1 MDSFFKAAVCDLDK
15 LLDDFELNTE
25 DVDCKP
31 AVPSERPPPP
41 PYPGASQCFVPAQP
55 TVVSNSLPDVNAL
68 HYCPASTSTSTSS
81 NGSKNQ
87 RAQEKPLTG
96 VDLLSSVNGRA
107 NNNNNTTNSKSLTAP
122 PCPDRALKPVCDLVS
137 DASSAA
143 AAAAAVAASN
153 NSHDAFRELEEAERQ
168 LEEELLVDF
177 SSPVVSLP
185 SEAGGAQANSV
196 GAQSGSDPANS
207 LSLLDVILPA
217 GVDRLGD
224 PQESLLPNSSPETL
238 AFNGAEVLH
247 SHTLPDGT
255 SCSTTEEQSI
265 TPANGEPVAPSANH
279 VAQNGKE
286 VGSVSEDLKPS
297 AAATTDDC
305 DAAAAAPSAVQP
317 LGESVAGEEPE
328 NCAAASEPP
337 APDPEA
343 SSMSCLPMAVSMC
356 SSLVSSRE
364 EKEAVAAAA
373 SSDVEARKAQERT
386 ESSSLSAPSSST
398 GAESQQPP
406 VQPPAQEMASS
417 AAPPPKECET
427 SVENHASLEAC
438 PEAGCPKSVSD
449 EASSSSSTPAHI
461 VRSPATGEEA
471 PPRPPGGRLSPYEE
485 MSSRSLPESSQS
497 PPSDDGYGYQSELGF
512 ANDYLPES
520 ERAEAEAAMVTD
532 EELDAFLKAQASCHA
547 DASND
552 DKDDGFSEMN
562 GDAMDV
568 DALMEGELRS
578 CPAPAADSFAS
589 PESDQ
594 SFACVAEDRD
604 VSEPST
610 PSQDSVPGTPPRD
623 VSPAAGRVP
632 NATCNSTPPQHL
644 YFGGARPKTLG
655 PGLRSPPARPCHD
668 GNLHETPS
676 PADFGENNIHT
687 PPPNVEA
694 PQTPSPQREGV
705 PPPDPPTPYPS
716 EDRFESSLEYDELS
730 EPPPY
735 PGRTV
740 GEGVPAGAP
749 NQAGTSADDGLGSK
763 QPSWVPDSEAPTCMN
778 CGQKFTFTKRR
789 HHCRAC
795 GKVYCAV
802 CCSRKCRLKYLD
814 KEARVCVV
822 CYDTIQRGFPREEK
836 HVWFADGILPNGEV
850 ADTTRLS
857 VRPRRP
863 SQESSPVTPD
873 PPSTPNSKPL
883 PPPKEAEAEVEQ
895 KEEEETGGGGGG
907 VGGGGETPSAAV
919 VERRAPTGPWDYT
932 LLSGLTACVSRDPC
946 LVPDDPE
953 GLPPLL
959 IATGDDD
966 AGDLLVEER
975 PATCQILLLLEEG
988 GPRPLTFVLNANLV
1002 VNVKLVTYGERRC
1015 WCVSSSGL
1023 RGVGQRE
1030 LLFVL
1035 ECLPEESSLPRDLF
1049 TLISSIYLDA
1059 QRGKFIEDLGNVT
1072 FTDSFL
1078 GTKDHGGVLF
1088 FLPSFQPMEG
1098 LAAPPE
1104 PFLCGVLLQKLE
1116 VPWAKVFPLRLLLR
1130 LGLEHNV
1137 YPCTLVSVRFRQPV
1151 FQETGHTIMNLLA
1164 DLRNYQYSLP
1174 QVEGLRVHMEMG
1186 NSTIHIPKA
1195 RFHEM
1200 LKVVNSSNEH
1210 VISVGACFSTEADS
1224 HLVCVQSE
1232 EGGYQTKANS
1242 MLGKTRRVTG
1252 ASFVVFNGALKASS
1266 GFIAKSSIVED
1277 GLMVQ
1282 IPPDSMGALRQALR
1296 DQADF
1301 QIPCGRADSSEAR
1314 ENVTIRWVDWS
1325 PPVNRGVT
1333 SPIDGRS
1340 LEGVSSVRIQQETVF
1355 ESDGR
1360 TIVCTEV
1367 FYLLKSSECPLGA
1380 VMSSCSQ
1387 FQREMATAG
1396 CAALCPHLAVLMAAG
1411 INSLGLR
1418 ISTDTDMVEYQ
1429 AGSGG
1434 RPLPQRYMNEL
1445 DGALIPAIHGGS
1457 SRVPQH
1463 ALDMELVFYI
1473 SHSL

>member
-25 DVDCKP
+25 DLDCKP
-31 AVPSERPPPP
+31 ATPSERPPPP
-41 PYPGASQCFVPAQP
+41 PYPGASQCFVPAPP
-55 TVVSNSLPDVNAL
+55 TVSNSLPDVNAL
-68 HYCPASTSTSTSS
+68 HYCPATTPS

-87 RAQEKPLTG
+87 RDQEAREKPLTG
-96 VDLLSSVNGRA
+96 VDLLSSVNGRV
-107 NNNNNTTNSKSLTAP
+107 NKSLAP

-137 DASSAA
+137 DTSSAA
-143 AAAAAVAASN
+143 V
-153 NSHDAFRELEEAERQ
+153 NSHDAFRELEEAEKQ

-177 SSPVVSLP
+177 SSPVMALP
-185 SEAGGAQANSV
+185 SGGAHGPGMNLLSE
-196 GAQSGSDPANS
+196 GAQPGSDPANS

-217 GVDRLGD
+217 AVERVGD
-224 PQESLLPNSSPETL
+224 PQESLLPTSNPEPL
-238 AFNGAEVLH
+238 VFDGVEVLH
-247 SHTLPDGT
+247 SHTLLDGT
-255 SCSTTEEQSI
+255 NCSTEQNKPPAKEEVIAQPVNHI
-265 TPANGEPVAPSANH
+265 GENGE
-279 VAQNGKE
+279 E
-286 VGSVSEDLKPS
+286 VGSVGDEVS
-297 AAATTDDC
+297 AATDD
-305 DAAAAAPSAVQP
+305 DDSTPAEIQR
-317 LGESVAGEEPE
+317 LGDSCTEELE
-328 NCAAASEPP
+328 NCAPVSPSA
-337 APDPEA
+337 EA
-343 SSMSCLPMAVSMC
+343 ETSISCLPMAVSIC
-356 SSLVSSRE
+356 SSLVTSRE
-364 EKEAVAAAA
+364 A
-373 SSDVEARKAQERT
+373 SEVEACEAQEKPEAST
-386 ESSSLSAPSSST
+386 SSSSPSK
-398 GAESQQPP
+398 AEPEQPL
-406 VQPPAQEMASS
+406 VQPPAQEVAAS
-417 AAPPPKECET
+417 ATQPNECVIVENPV
-427 SVENHASLEAC
+427 SVEAVSPEAAC
-438 PEAGCPKSVSD
+438 PNSVTDRTAPVHVS
-449 EASSSSSTPAHI
+449 
-461 VRSPATGEEA
+461 SPATGEV
-471 PPRPPGGRLSPYEE
+471 PGGRLSPYEE
-485 MSSRSLPESSQS
+485 MGCRSLPESSQS

-512 ANDYLPES
+512 TNDYLPES
-520 ERAEAEAAMVTD
+520 EQAAMVTD
-532 EELDAFLKAQASCHA
+532 EELDAFLKAQVSCR
-547 DASND
+547 SEIPE
-552 DKDDGFSEMN
+552 DKAVDDGFSEMN
-562 GDAMDV
+562 GDMDV
-568 DALMEGELRS
+568 DTLMEGELRS
-578 CPAPAADSFAS
+578 CPPDSFAS

-594 SFACVAEDRD
+594 SFACMEERED
-604 VSEPST
+604 SNPST
-610 PSQDSVPGTPPRD
+610 PSQDSVSGTPD
-623 VSPAAGRVP
+623 VSPAGCVP
-632 NATCNSTPPQHL
+632 NATCNSTQQL

-655 PGLRSPPARPCHD
+655 QGLRSPPASQSQGSDLQEASAP
-668 GNLHETPS
+668 
-676 PADFGENNIHT
+676 GEPRENSIHI
-687 PPPNVEA
+687 PPNTEA
-694 PQTPSPQREGV
+694 PSPQYEV
-705 PPPDPPTPYPS
+705 PGSPYPT
-716 EDRFESSLEYDELS
+716 EERFESSLEYDELS

-735 PGRTV
+735 PGRTA
-740 GEGVPAGAP
+740 GEGAP
-749 NQAGTSADDGLGSK
+749 SPDQAGNPAEEGLGSR

-822 CYDTIQRGFPREEK
+822 CYDSIQRARALERMLSPTGPSPNPNVPSEYCSTIPPLQQARAAGTLNSPPPTVMVPVSVLKHPGNDGFPREQK

-873 PPSTPNSKPL
+873 PPATPNSKAL
-883 PPPKEAEAEVEQ
+883 PPPKECEA
-895 KEEEETGGGGGG
+895 EEEEQK
-907 VGGGGETPSAAV
+907 GGEETPPA

-932 LLSGLTACVSRDPC
+932 LLSGLTSCVSRDPC

-959 IATGDDD
+959 IATGDDEG
-966 AGDLLVEER
+966 GDLLVEER
-975 PATCQILLLLEEG
+975 PAACQILLLLEEG

-1015 WCVSSSGL
+1015 WCLSSNGL

-1049 TLISSIYLDA
+1049 SLISSIYLDA

-1174 QVEGLRVHMEMG
+1174 QVEGLRVHMELG
-1186 NSTIHIPKA
+1186 NSCIHIPKA

-1224 HLVCVQSE
+1224 HLVCVQNE
-1232 EGGYQTKANS
+1232 EGSYQTKANS

-1314 ENVTIRWVDWS
+1314 ENVTIRWVDWNA
-1325 PPVNRGVT
+1325 PVNRGVT

-1340 LEGVSSVRIQQETVF
+1340 LEGVSSVRIQQETMF
-1355 ESDGR
+1355 ETDGR

-1367 FYLLKSSECPLGA
+1367 FYLLKNTDCPLGA
-1380 VMSSCSQ
+1380 VLSSCNQ

-1411 INSLGLR
+1411 INCLGLR

>member
-25 DVDCKP
+25 ELDCKP
-31 AVPSERPPPP
+31 TPPSERPPPP
-41 PYPGASQCFVPAQP
+41 PYPGASQCFVPAP
-55 TVVSNSLPDVNAL
+55 STVSNSLPDVNAL
-68 HYCPASTSTSTSS
+68 HYCPATTSS
-81 NGSKNQ
+81 SANKNQ
-87 RAQEKPLTG
+87 RDHEAKEQPLTG
-96 VDLLSSVNGRA
+96 VDLLSSVDNRA
-107 NNNNNTTNSKSLTAP
+107 NKSLAP
-122 PCPDRALKPVCDLVS
+122 PCPDRALKPVCDLVN
-137 DASSAA
+137 DTSSATA
-143 AAAAAVAASN
+143 
-153 NSHDAFRELEEAERQ
+153 NSHDAFREPEEAEKQ

-177 SSPVVSLP
+177 SSPVVALPIRGAHGSGMNSL
-185 SEAGGAQANSV
+185 SERPQ
-196 GAQSGSDPANS
+196 QGSDSANS

-217 GVDRLGD
+217 AVERLSD
-224 PQESLLPNSSPETL
+224 PNESLLTNRNPEPL
-238 AFNGAEVLH
+238 RFDGVEVLH
-247 SHTLPDGT
+247 SHTLLDGT
-255 SCSTTEEQSI
+255 HCLKEQI
-265 TPANGEPVAPSANH
+265 EPPVEGDM
-279 VAQNGKE
+279 VAQPVNHSKE
-286 VGSVSEDLKPS
+286 E
-297 AAATTDDC
+297 
-305 DAAAAAPSAVQP
+305 
-317 LGESVAGEEPE
+317 GEEVSSVGDGVNAAME
-328 NCAAASEPP
+328 DNAASADTQQSGDSCPKELESSP
-337 APDPEA
+337 AEVET
-343 SSMSCLPMAVSMC
+343 SMSCLPLAVSMC
-356 SSLVSSRE
+356 GSLVTSRE
-364 EKEAVAAAA
+364 ASEVEAHQVEDKAEA
-373 SSDVEARKAQERT
+373 SSSEAEPEQ
-386 ESSSLSAPSSST
+386 LPV
-398 GAESQQPP
+398 QPP
-406 VQPPAQEMASS
+406 VQEIQASAPAQPE
-417 AAPPPKECET
+417 ECV
-427 SVENHASLEAC
+427 SVEDPVSLEAAAEKVAEMMS
-438 PEAGCPKSVSD
+438 PTSVSD
-449 EASSSSSTPAHI
+449 VVSPVHVS
-461 VRSPATGEEA
+461 SPATGEV
-471 PPRPPGGRLSPYEE
+471 PGGRLSPYEE
-485 MSSRSLPESSQS
+485 MGCGSLPESSQS
-497 PPSDDGYGYQSELGF
+497 PRSDDGYGYQSEFGF
-512 ANDYLPES
+512 ANNYLPES
-520 ERAEAEAAMVTD
+520 EQVAMVTD
-532 EELDAFLKAQASCHA
+532 EELDAFLNAQVNPSHLEI
-547 DASND
+547 SS
-552 DKDDGFSEMN
+552 DKSVDDGFSELN
-562 GDAMDV
+562 GNMDV
-568 DALMEGELRS
+568 DTLLEGELRS
-578 CPAPAADSFAS
+578 CPADSFAS
-589 PESDQ
+589 PESEQ
-594 SFACVAEDRD
+594 SLACVEE
-604 VSEPST
+604 SEGSNAST
-610 PSQDSVPGTPPRD
+610 PSQDGAPGTPGM
-623 VSPAAGRVP
+623 SPAACVP
-632 NATCNSTPPQHL
+632 NTMCNSTPQS
-644 YFGGARPKTLG
+644 YFGGARPKTLPGQG
-655 PGLRSPPARPCHD
+655 PRSPPTRQSQGEVQEASTPDEPKENSIHTPP
-668 GNLHETPS
+668 GAETPS
-676 PADFGENNIHT
+676 PQHEVPG
-687 PPPNVEA
+687 
-694 PQTPSPQREGV
+694 SPF
-705 PPPDPPTPYPS
+705 PS
-716 EDRFESSLEYDELS
+716 EERFESSLDYDELS

-735 PGRTV
+735 PGRTS
-740 GEGVPAGAP
+740 GEGAASPD
-749 NQAGTSADDGLGSK
+749 QAGQSAEDGLGSR

-822 CYDTIQRGFPREEK
+822 CYDSIQRARALERMLSPTGPSPNPNVPSEYCSTIPPLQQARAAGTLNSPPPTVMVPVSVLKHPGNDGFPREQK

-857 VRPRRP
+857 VRPRRA

-873 PPSTPNSKPL
+873 PPTLPNSKALAPQTEL
-883 PPPKEAEAEVEQ
+883 EPEVDQKVEVED
-895 KEEEETGGGGGG
+895 EA
-907 VGGGGETPSAAV
+907 PV
-919 VERRAPTGPWDYT
+919 VERLAPSGPWDYT
-932 LLSGLTACVSRDPC
+932 LLSGLTSCVSREPC

-959 IATGDDD
+959 IATGDDEG
-966 AGDLLVEER
+966 GDLLVEER

-1002 VNVKLVTYGERRC
+1002 VNIKLVTYGERRC
-1015 WCVSSSGL
+1015 WCVSSNGL
-1023 RGVGQRE
+1023 RSVGQRE

-1035 ECLPEESSLPRDLF
+1035 ECLPEESALPRDLF
-1049 TLISSIYLDA
+1049 NLISSVYQDA

-1088 FLPSFQPMEG
+1088 FSPSFQPMEG

-1130 LGLEHNV
+1130 LGLEHNL

-1174 QVEGLRVHMEMG
+1174 LVEGLRVHMELG
-1186 NSTIHIPKA
+1186 NSYIHIPKCK
-1195 RFHEM
+1195 FHEM

-1224 HLVCVQSE
+1224 HLVCVQNE
-1232 EGGYQTKANS
+1232 EGSYQTKANS

-1301 QIPCGRADSSEAR
+1301 QIPCGRADSTEAR

-1325 PPVNRGVT
+1325 PPVNAGVT

-1340 LEGVSSVRIQQETVF
+1340 LEGVSSVRVQQESVF
-1355 ESDGR
+1355 DSDGR

-1367 FYLLKSSECPLGA
+1367 FYLLKNADCPLGA
-1380 VMSSCSQ
+1380 VLSSCNQ

-1396 CAALCPHLAVLMAAG
+1396 CAALCPHLGVLMASG
-1411 INSLGLR
+1411 INCLGLR

-1463 ALDMELVFYI
+1463 ALDMELIFYV